1 MRRAEGRG
9 WVGVPW
15 GKGVTEDYSVEG
27 IVGALREEGQ
37 KGGVPRNWGGG
48 GEG

>member
-1 MRRAEGRG
+1 M
-9 WVGVPW
+9 
-15 GKGVTEDYSVEG
+15 EG

-48 GEG
+48 GRGDRKEMGVEGGNYSPARGAL